1 MNARVKP
8 QSISSRT
15 QDWVRLTKPGIVV
28 TNVMMVAVGLWL
40 APDAVSYDTA
50 LGALLGTGL
59 LVAACGAL
67 NQFIERDTDALMPR
81 TSTRPLP
88 AGRCEPFE
96 ALVIGGL
103 GIAGGIGLLALLTSS
118 LTTLMG
124 IAAVLIYVALYTP
137 MKRWTAWSI
146 PVGAVAGALPPVI
159 GWTAVT
165 DTIGAGAIGL
175 FIILFLWQ
183 ILHFLGIAL
192 YRVDHYESAGLK
204 VGLGAIDPETTIT
217 QIRAASIG
225 LVLVAAAF
233 VWWLE
238 LSLVFAACALLAVGA
253 PAWTSLGPVT
263 RGTAPDWGRSVFFAS
278 LVTLPILT
286 LGALLQLLT
295 A

>member
-1 MNARVKP
+1 MSARVNP
-8 QSISSRT
+8 QSMSSRT

-40 APDAVSYDTA
+40 APDAVSLGTA
-50 LGALLGTGL
+50 LGALLGTGC
-59 LVAACGAL
+59 LVAACGAF
-67 NQFIERDTDALMPR
+67 NQFIERDTDALMAR

-88 AGRCEPFE
+88 AGRCEPSE

-103 GIAGGIGLLALLTSS
+103 GIAGGIWLLAALTSA
-118 LTTLMG
+118 LTTLLG
-124 IAAVLIYVALYTP
+124 VAAVFVYVVLYTP

-165 DTIGAGAIGL
+165 DSIGAGAIGL
-175 FIILFLWQ
+175 FTILFLWQ

-192 YRVDHYESAGLK
+192 YRVDHYESAGLE
-204 VGLGAIDPETTIT
+204 VGLGAIDPETTIGHV
-217 QIRAASIG
+217 RAASIG

-238 LSLVFAACALLAVGA
+238 PSLAFAVCMLVAVGA
-253 PAWTSLGPVT
+253 PAGQSLSPVT
-263 RGTAPDWGRSVFFAS
+263 RETASDWGRRVFFAS

-286 LGALLQLLT
+286 LGALLGVVIS
-295 A
+295 